1 MNPGV
6 HELRIEVAPPWPF
19 RLGGGSING
28 LTQRRGAGI
37 QRLLHRDGAPVHV
50 AVIQPAPGRVIF
62 GARAGS
68 EPDAMWGI
76 RRMRFATG
84 VDDDLRPFHD
94 AFRDDPLIGR
104 AVRELPHLRIRRTP
118 YPWEALLA
126 AICEQLIEFERAV
139 EIQRRLIRAL
149 VPRDPATGL
158 RDVPSPAAVAGLA
171 PARLAQMDLAPTRA
185 LTLRRAAAVLA
196 RRRPADRRPAAGL
209 ARAARD
215 PRRRP
220 VDDGDARAPRPWR
233 PGPRPRRRPRLP
245 QADRPPRDGQPAGA
259 GRRPRG
265 VRVLRALRRL
275 ARARRLASDR
285 RARPRLAPA
294 QSCSSAPRGS
304 SPCPARNSFVST
316 CSTFCR
322 CLISR
327 LSNIQSA

>member
-1 MNPGV
+1 
-6 HELRIEVAPPWPF
+6 
-19 RLGGGSING
+19 
-28 LTQRRGAGI
+28 
-37 QRLLHRDGAPVHV
+37 
-50 AVIQPAPGRVIF
+50 
-62 GARAGS
+62 
-68 EPDAMWGI
+68 MWGI

-104 AVRELPHLRIRRTP
+104 AVRELPHLRVRRTP

-171 PARLAQMDLAPTRA
+171 PGTARPAGPGPDPGPH
-185 LTLRRAAAVLA
+185 AAARGRGA
-196 RRRPADRRPAAGL
+196 RAGRPADRRPAAGL

-220 VDDGDARAPRPWR
+220 VDDGDARAPRPRR

-245 QADRPPRDGQPAGA
+245 QADRPARDGQPAGA

-285 RARPRLAPA
+285 RARPRLAAA